1 MHVFVF
7 IIKLFRNS
15 YFLDALFKLW
25 RQKGL
30 RGLYKVS
37 LPCSMYVVLLDIN
50 DVLVTTFTQPRR
62 LRQQEGLT
70 FGKGF
75 MAEKAQFLE
84 HFVAATAR
92 LRRKK
97 CLISRFVRAV
107 NERWRIFFFCFL
119 SLIHAVV
126 VAKVSD
132 VFEASDSAIHQIN
145 HYPVNDFEE
154 N

>member
-1 MHVFVF
+1 MHVYVF
-7 IIKLFRNS
+7 IIKLFRNV

-25 RQKGL
+25 RHEGL

-62 LRQQEGLT
+62 LRQQERLT

-75 MAEKAQFLE
+75 MAEKATTLHSFLNISLPPP
-84 HFVAATAR
+84 AR

-107 NERWRIFFFCFL
+107 NER
-119 SLIHAVV
+119 
-126 VAKVSD
+126 
-132 VFEASDSAIHQIN
+132 
-145 HYPVNDFEE
+145 
-154 N
+154 